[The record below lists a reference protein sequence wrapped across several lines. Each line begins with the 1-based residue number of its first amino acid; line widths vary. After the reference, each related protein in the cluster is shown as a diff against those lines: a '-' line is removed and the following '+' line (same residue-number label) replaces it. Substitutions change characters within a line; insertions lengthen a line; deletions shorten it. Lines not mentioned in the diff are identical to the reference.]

1 MLNFFSVLSTECPA
15 CSNGDFYLA
24 AKKQWHTAC
33 IRQGRLASGFNGRG
47 CVMNYPNK
55 REIIQEILEENGSL
69 DWYVAQPNKQNPASG
84 NAKCILLNFVE
95 KKRAELII
103 PNDWFQDPCRYGGI
117 SELIW
122 LAVQNSTPVESQHTA
137 HYLFSFPRQHQNG
150 NRGGYRI

>member
-1 MLNFFSVLSTECPA
+1 
-15 CSNGDFYLA
+15 
-24 AKKQWHTAC
+24 
-33 IRQGRLASGFNGRG
+33 
-47 CVMNYPNK
+47 MNYPNK

-69 DWYVAQPNKQNPASG
+69 DWYVAQPDKQNPASA
-84 NAKCILLNFVE
+84 NANFILLNFVE

-137 HYLFSFPRQHQNG
+137 HYLLSFPRQHQNG

>member
-1 MLNFFSVLSTECPA
+1 
-15 CSNGDFYLA
+15 
-24 AKKQWHTAC
+24 
-33 IRQGRLASGFNGRG
+33 
-47 CVMNYPNK
+47 MNYPNK
-55 REIIQEILEENGSL
+55 REIIHEILEENGSL
-69 DWYVAQPNKQNPASG
+69 DWYVAQPDKQNPASG

-95 KKRAELII
+95 KERAELII